1 MDSRTYNFS
10 VVVER
15 DEDGYFVQC
24 LELQGCHSVG
34 DTYEEAIRNIKE
46 AINLY
51 LESLIASN
59 EEIPQQ
65 EEAVS
70 FSSVAVAV

>member
-10 VVVER
+10 VVIER

-34 DTYEEAIRNIKE
+34 DTYEEALKNIKE
-46 AINLY
+46 AIKLY

-65 EEAVS
+65 DEAISV
-70 FSSVAVAV
+70 SSVMVAV